1 MYRAQPPPRKYE
13 EYAYVLD
20 FNSRGKSSTVRGREG
35 IIVTAIGEDR
45 LTLLE
50 VLGIPNSTFEIGEKI
65 YIGKDGRTKVLSV
78 LGKMEY
84 DKISSSAQSE
94 LQTVVQTI
102 VTAIGEDRLTL
113 LEILGI
119 PNTTFEIGEKIY
131 IGKDGRTK
139 VLSVLGKMEYDKISS
154 SAQSELPTVVQTIV
168 TANESKFVEYL
179 NNARP
184 LTPRI
189 HALELIPGIGK
200 TYMKTM
206 LEEREKKKFESY
218 QDLQDRVGFKD
229 PVKHISERIMDEI
242 TGESRMNLFVKR

>member
-1 MYRAQPPPRKYE
+1 MYRAQSPPRKYE

-50 VLGIPNSTFEIGEKI
+50 ILGVPNSTFDVGERI
-65 YIGKDGRTKVLSV
+65 YIGKEGRKKVLSV

-84 DKISSSAQSE
+84 ADVSSSAQSE
-94 LQTVVQTI
+94 LNAVVENI
-102 VTAIGEDRLTL
+102 VTT
-113 LEILGI
+113 
-119 PNTTFEIGEKIY
+119 
-131 IGKDGRTK
+131 
-139 VLSVLGKMEYDKISS
+139 
-154 SAQSELPTVVQTIV
+154 
-168 TANESKFVEYL
+168 NESKFVEYL

-218 QDLQDRVGFKD
+218 QDLQDRVGFKE
-229 PVKHISERIMDEI
+229 PIRHISERILDEI
-242 TGESRMNLFVKR
+242 TGQSRMNLFVKR